1 MLENA
6 EHQQKLMSLLSKFVN
21 KNYINKFKK
30 NINNKFSNNINE
42 NALFMI
48 FKLSSIILNLW
59 EYSSPNLLAWDNFS

>member
-30 NINNKFSNNINE
+30 YK
-42 NALFMI
+42 
-48 FKLSSIILNLW
+48 
-59 EYSSPNLLAWDNFS
+59 